1 MSTPVSN
8 PVENSVLPPLL
19 DSVDLADL
27 HDKRSVLME
36 LEAEVVRA
44 VMAEPSALSED
55 EVGWLRY
62 AVSLARL
69 TWVRNTFEQDIDV
82 QPIVS
87 RFRWFVLDQLSPV
100 LSRRHPAKGLRQILP
115 LLMTEARKVR
125 ETILEQTD
133 LDALSLQE
141 EVCTRQLVLAMGG
154 GGGCG
159 YGYAGAMQ
167 TLHRANLPV
176 RMLAGT
182 SIGSLI
188 GMFRAR
194 TRVFDELPML
204 EAVKSLTW
212 SSVLRVLEM
221 KNRYGVPA
229 TLRLYLRSSLDH
241 LMQNPDGRSMRF
253 ADCDLP
259 FLVVATGLTVDAF
272 KHDMSFYEH
281 LMDDVVSKRSRFF
294 RQTSA
299 RRIVRM
305 TSTLYEFLSNPNAM
319 REVVFGADELT
330 MQADVIDA
338 AGFSSAVTGLLHY
351 DVLRDDPRMVNILDQ
366 MYGKFGITRLTEG
379 GLINNVPVQP
389 LLREIM
395 RGRIGRRNPF
405 VLALDCFSPQITS
418 MWFPV
423 QQLVMP
429 NVKPNVAM
437 ANMHFKLRRRLPAIN
452 VVPTID
458 QAIKAMEWTSEEL
471 QPHLPFIRRMCS
483 QHADLPFVDV
493 MVS

>member
-1 MSTPVSN
+1 
-8 PVENSVLPPLL
+8 
-19 DSVDLADL
+19 
-27 HDKRSVLME
+27 
-36 LEAEVVRA
+36 
-44 VMAEPSALSED
+44 
-55 EVGWLRY
+55 
-62 AVSLARL
+62 
-69 TWVRNTFEQDIDV
+69 
-82 QPIVS
+82 
-87 RFRWFVLDQLSPV
+87 
-100 LSRRHPAKGLRQILP
+100 
-115 LLMTEARKVR
+115 
-125 ETILEQTD
+125 
-133 LDALSLQE
+133 
-141 EVCTRQLVLAMGG
+141 
-154 GGGCG
+154 
-159 YGYAGAMQ
+159 
-167 TLHRANLPV
+167 
-176 RMLAGT
+176 
-182 SIGSLI
+182 
-188 GMFRAR
+188 
-194 TRVFDELPML
+194 
-204 EAVKSLTW
+204 
-212 SSVLRVLEM
+212 
-221 KNRYGVPA
+221 
-229 TLRLYLRSSLDH
+229 
-241 LMQNPDGRSMRF
+241 
-253 ADCDLP
+253 
-259 FLVVATGLTVDAF
+259 
-272 KHDMSFYEH
+272 MSFYEH
-281 LMDDVVSKRSRFF
+281 LMDDVVSKKSRIF

-299 RRIVRM
+299 RRIMRM

-405 VLALDCFSPQITS
+405 VLALDCFSPQLTS

-452 VVPTID
+452 VVPTLE
-458 QAIKAMEWTSEEL
+458 QATKAMDWTSEEL

-493 MVS
+493 VVA

>member
-1 MSTPVSN
+1 MS
-8 PVENSVLPPLL
+8 
-19 DSVDLADL
+19 
-27 HDKRSVLME
+27 ME
-36 LEAEVVRA
+36 AQIVRA
-44 VMAEPSALSED
+44 VMAEPSVLSED
-55 EVGWLRY
+55 EVAWLRY
-62 AVSLARL
+62 VVSMARL
-69 TWVRNTFEQDIDV
+69 TWVRNSVDVDINV
-82 QPIVS
+82 EPVVS
-87 RFRWFVLDQLSPV
+87 RFRWYVLNQLPPV
-100 LSRRHPAKGLRQILP
+100 LSSRHPAKGLRKLLP
-115 LLMTEARKVR
+115 TLMDEARKVR
-125 ETILEQTD
+125 QIILERTAV
-133 LDALSLQE
+133 DALSLQE
-141 EVCTRQLVLAMGG
+141 EVCTRQLVLALGG

-159 YGYAGAMQ
+159 YGYAGVMQ

-176 RMLAGT
+176 RMLSGT

-194 TRVFDELPML
+194 SRIFDELPMM

-241 LMQNPDGRSMRF
+241 LMQHPEGRSIRF

-281 LMDDVVSKRSRFF
+281 LMDDVVSKRSRLFG
-294 RQTSA
+294 QASA

-305 TSTLYEFLSNPNAM
+305 TSTLYEFLSNPNAL

-351 DVLRDDPRMVNILDQ
+351 DVLRDDPRMVQILDK
-366 MYGKFGITRLTEG
+366 MYGQFGITRLTEG
-379 GLINNVPVQP
+379 GLVNNVPVQP

-395 RGRIGRRNPF
+395 RGRIRRRNPF

-423 QQLVMP
+423 QQLVVP

-437 ANMHFKLRRRLPAIN
+437 ANLHFKLRRRLPAIN
-452 VVPTID
+452 VVPTLE
-458 QAIKAMEWTSEEL
+458 QAVKAIEWSSEEI
-471 QPHLPFIRRMCS
+471 QPYMPFIRRMCAE
-483 QHADLPFVDV
+483 HVDLPYVDV
-493 MVS
+493 AV